1 DTMELL
7 VQKAGR
13 DARTIS
19 IESAFLTEDTKGD
32 ILSRSEQH
40 ALSVTKEAGL

>member
-1 DTMELL
+1 MELL

-19 IESAFLTEDTKGD
+19 VESAFMTEDTKGD
-32 ILSRSEQH
+32 ILARSEQQ
-40 ALSVTKEAGL
+40 ALSVKKDANL